1 MYTTESVLASTQS
14 QKHDTNLGANV
25 EPREVLRDPLLP
37 YGEHLERTIEFRA
50 LGVLLLTSHHTNHE
64 GPKHGRRKGE
74 DNPVEAGDPE
84 AANVKR
90 QPPVHSNVLQHIGLD
105 SVVHDGLRML
115 LLGIHRDYRE
125 VHVRRHRANDETSS
139 ANIPL
144 GPSTLYLLSNRGADR
159 GVLIVPITL
168 TRVLFLLS
176 FYEPC
181 SGQPVLVPNHNAS
194 LRCKHNFT
202 RSCLFGPQG

>member
-139 ANIPL
+139 ANTTRSFDFISPIQPWCRS
-144 GPSTLYLLSNRGADR
+144 GRSDCTDYAHAWTLFA
-159 GVLIVPITL
+159 
-168 TRVLFLLS
+168 FLLRTLFWS
-176 FYEPC
+176 TC
-181 SGQPVLVPNHNAS
+181 
-194 LRCKHNFT
+194 
-202 RSCLFGPQG
+202 FGPKSQRFTQV